1 MYIWNSSSKAR
12 YSRGRLALKLLSGEL
27 QVQVQVL
34 VQVQV
39 QVQMQVQVQVQ
50 TQHIVLH
57 SKMRPVREMFDVTLA
72 TLSRLLEYRDS
83 SERSRR
89 QRFKT
94 VWLSRYGRP
103 GCSSSLPAQPC

>member
-34 VQVQV
+34 VQV